1 MKKIISL
8 ITIMLVSVICSGNNP
23 HSTREKKDRFHLV
36 VEGSFLNQ
44 KNVNYTVFQMD
55 AEGTFVSTEH
65 IKARKYFS
73 VVLDVNAKYIIRF
86 EDKKHNV
93 KFLIVDATRSGHFV
107 VDVDFSKPHD
117 AVLRMTKV
125 GYAIT
130 PLTNGA
136 PPALA
141 QK

>member
-1 MKKIISL
+1 MKKIISV
-8 ITIMLVSVICSGNNP
+8 IMIMLVSTICSSNNP
-23 HSTREKKDRFHLV
+23 HPTREKKDRFHLV

-44 KNVNYTVFQMD
+44 KNVNYTVFEMD
-55 AEGTFVSTEH
+55 KEGTFVSTEH
-65 IKARKYFS
+65 VKARKYFS
-73 VVLDVNAKYIIRF
+73 LQLDVNAKYIIRF

-93 KFLIVDATRSGHFV
+93 KFLIIDAARSGHFV

-117 AVLRMTKV
+117 AILRVTKV

-130 PLTNGA
+130 PLINGA

-141 QK
+141 KN